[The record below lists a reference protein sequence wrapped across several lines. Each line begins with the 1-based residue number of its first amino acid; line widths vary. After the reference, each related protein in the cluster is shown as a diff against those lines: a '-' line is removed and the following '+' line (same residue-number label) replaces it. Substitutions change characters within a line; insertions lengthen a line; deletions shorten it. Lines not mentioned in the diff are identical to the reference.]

1 MSEIFVFPS
10 SRRIGLIRSVVG
22 TMLHR
27 SPNAAENYL
36 AYRLR
41 AHAEA
46 LARRGIPGEVL
57 IGDCKALEN
66 AVRAEVRRRV
76 MGRGGVK

>member
-1 MSEIFVFPS
+1 MAEIITFPA
-10 SRRIGLIRSVVG
+10 SRRVGLIRSVVG

-27 SPNAAENYL
+27 SPSAAENYL

-46 LARRGIPGEVL
+46 LARRGIGADIL
-57 IGDCKALEN
+57 NDDCKALES
-66 AVRAEVRRRV
+66 AIRGELWRRV
-76 MGRGGVK
+76 MCQGDVG